1 MYFKGKS
8 GTLFMHA
15 ADAETV
21 GEQWAGRKR
30 QETKNVSPGM
40 AFVLA
45 ADQHRTRPMR
55 HRKP

>member
-1 MYFKGKS
+1 
-8 GTLFMHA
+8 MHA

-30 QETKNVSPGM
+30 QETKTVSPGM

-45 ADQHRTRPMR
+45 ADQHRTRPTR